1 MKSVRRIGTVGIIL
15 LTLLALLGAILLC
28 ADDAATYAERSRAA
42 LTGMGEEEKTRWIGM
57 DAPTQETCARVIR
70 DYLTRGAPDMDFF
83 LPDGTRAFSAK
94 ELSHMRDVRG
104 LLRMAKAAA
113 LALTAVLALLVVRY
127 ERLRRRIGQ
136 SDAAR
141 ALLEGEWIGLG
152 ALGALIA
159 ALFIWAAVD
168 FYSLFASFHRLVFTN
183 ENWLLD
189 PQTDRLIRMMPQRLF
204 ETLCLRVAAQTVLA
218 PLLAVGFTAGSVR
231 RQGGRGLKQRKEK
244 ET

>member
-1 MKSVRRIGTVGIIL
+1 
-15 LTLLALLGAILLC
+15 
-28 ADDAATYAERSRAA
+28 
-42 LTGMGEEEKTRWIGM
+42 
-57 DAPTQETCARVIR
+57 
-70 DYLTRGAPDMDFF
+70 
-83 LPDGTRAFSAK
+83 
-94 ELSHMRDVRG
+94 MRDVRG

-204 ETLCLRVAAQTVLA
+204 ETLWYNSLIDELIEQVRSGFL
-218 PLLAVGFTAGSVR
+218 PGDRESDESYLDYAVRKIRLMGHSTLSVR
-231 RQGGRGLKQRKEK
+231 EKLRPLMSCGHADTFFRRLQNELYITLYASGIKQMKLEYADSQTYQLICWYSSGCLLYTSRCV
-244 ET
+244 